1 MELVLYRNVGCSY
14 LIDDLLIDS
23 FVARPV
29 TIEIQEAEQGATDR
43 PYHLAL
49 YRPVI

>member
-43 PYHLAL
+43 SLSAAQF
-49 YRPVI
+49 R